1 MILAQNHLLPLSGN
15 KYCLTFFIGLF
26 LFSCSPKVIRTTTNK
41 PEPVKA
47 PEKEAE
53 KPAARFL
60 QANIA
65 LLVPFRL
72 NEINLKMA
80 TKTEV
85 EKSAMAID
93 FYQGFKIG
101 VDSAA
106 AMGLNFKLNVYDT
119 RDNNTQ
125 LEGLIKN
132 GGLNM
137 ANLIVGPVFPQGLKY
152 LKDYS
157 VDKHIPL
164 VNPLAATHPIE
175 FGNPNLISIVNNIN
189 LHAYKLGDYI
199 TRNYNPANCIVVLI
213 NPKTADD
220 EIMAKPLRTYF
231 AGSKRQFVF
240 QEYGS
245 VFSLETKLIKGKK
258 YVIIVASSDRNFV
271 VPTLDKLI
279 KLKNAGI
286 LNPDLYGHPD
296 WIKQNYNTDKL
307 QALHAAVTSSYKVD
321 YNSPAVKDFIRKYRS
336 AFHFEPGEYAF
347 KGFDIGFYFANLL
360 SRHGIDYLQYLTTE
374 KYKGLH
380 NRFTFIHDEKLGYIN
395 TSLMLLRYENFALN
409 TIE

>member
-15 KYCLTFFIGLF
+15 KYYLMFFIGL
-26 LFSCSPKVIRTTTNK
+26 LLVSCSPKVIKTATNK
-41 PEPVKA
+41 PEPVKV
-47 PEKEAE
+47 PEKEVE
-53 KPAARFL
+53 KPVARFS

-72 NEINLKMA
+72 NEINLKTA
-80 TKTEV
+80 TKAEV

-125 LEGLIKN
+125 LAGLIQN

-137 ANLIVGPVFPQGLKY
+137 ASLIVGPVFPQGLKY
-152 LKDYS
+152 LKNYS
-157 VDKHIPL
+157 VDKQIPV
-164 VNPLAATHPIE
+164 VNPLAATHPAE
-175 FGNPNLISIVNNIN
+175 FDNPNLISIVNNID

-199 TRNYNPANCIVVLI
+199 AKSYNPANCIIVLI
-213 NPKTADD
+213 NPKTAED

-231 AGSKRQFVF
+231 ASSKKQFVF

-258 YVIIVASSDRNFV
+258 YVIIVSSSDRNFV

-279 KLKNAGI
+279 KLKKAGI

-307 QALHAAVTSSYKVD
+307 QALHTTVTSSYKVD
-321 YNSPAVKDFIRKYRS
+321 YTSSEVKDFIRKYRS

-347 KGFDIGFYFANLL
+347 KGFDIGFYFAKLL
-360 SRHGIDYLQYLTTE
+360 SEHGTDYLQYLTRE

-395 TSLMLLRYENFALN
+395 TSLQLLRYENFALN
-409 TIE
+409 IIE